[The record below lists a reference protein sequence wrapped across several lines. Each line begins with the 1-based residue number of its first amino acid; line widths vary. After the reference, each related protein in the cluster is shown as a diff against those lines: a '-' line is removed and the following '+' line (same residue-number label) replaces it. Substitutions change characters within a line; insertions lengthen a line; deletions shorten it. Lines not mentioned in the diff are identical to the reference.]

1 MSKANKSEKLK
12 TKKATSEKSPH
23 VVLTDKYAQAV
34 AYASVIHASDTR
46 KGTNLSYL
54 SHLLGVSSLVIE
66 AGGDEGEAIAGLLH
80 DAVEDAGGLPRLE
93 DIRARFGDPVAKIVL
108 ACSDSTDEEWKETV
122 DYWERKQAYLDHL
135 EDPKTDERAV
145 LVSIADKT
153 HNARAIVTDLERTG
167 YEVLEKF
174 NGTAD
179 EILKYY
185 AECLRIG
192 KAKSVPD
199 ALTIPLGLAVDTIR
213 EYVEEG
219 GE

>member
-1 MSKANKSEKLK
+1 MSKKNEKLK
-12 TKKATSEKSPH
+12 TKNRASEKSPH

-34 AYASVIHASDTR
+34 AYASAIHATDTR
-46 KGTNLSYL
+46 KGTNIAYM

-66 AGGDEGEAIAGLLH
+66 AGGDEDEAIAGLLH
-80 DAVEDAGGLPRLE
+80 DAVEDAGGRPRLE
-93 DIRARFGDPVAKIVL
+93 DIRARFGKKVAKIVL
-108 ACSDSTDEEWKETV
+108 ACSDSTDEEWKKSV
-122 DYWERKQAYLDHL
+122 DYWERKKAYLDHL

-167 YEVLEKF
+167 YKVLTKF
-174 NGTAD
+174 NGTPE

-192 KAKSVPD
+192 TAKNVPGT
-199 ALTIPLGLAVDTIR
+199 LTIPLGLAVEKIR
-213 EYVEEG
+213 EYVEAG
-219 GE
+219 GK